1 MRYIEST
8 DLEQEFPEKNRK
20 RKIRRSL
27 SYQKAIRKRRISLF
41 CGSETDTAPLGR
53 FMKAATE
60 HRRFEKWSR
69 DYYDSVTDMRCKS
82 ASDIRMKAWAAGE

>member
-1 MRYIEST
+1 MKYIENT
-8 DLEQEFPEKNRK
+8 DSELEFPEKNRK

-27 SYQKAIRKRRISLF
+27 SYWKAIRKRRISLF
-41 CGSETDTAPLGR
+41 CGSENDTAPLGR

-69 DYYDSVTDMRCKS
+69 DYYDSLTDMRCKS
-82 ASDIRMKAWAAGE
+82 ASAVRMKAWAAGE